1 MYVIYEN
8 DFGVCEVV
16 PYFDVKVGLLS
27 EDRLV
32 WRYERGV
39 RKDFYRFDTEREA
52 LEWLSFGERV
62 GVDSG
67 SGVLEVERDSSVL
80 DVVMD
85 EEDVSGDEVGV

>member
-27 EDRLV
+27 ADRLV
-32 WRYERGV
+32 WRYERGM

-67 SGVLEVERDSSVL
+67 SGVLEV
-80 DVVMD
+80 VVE
-85 EEDVSGDEVGV
+85 EEDVSMSGDEVGV